1 MNAPNLNSIPVPGG
15 SLNLNFL
22 SMSSQRVPTPA
33 MRRTGEVRMRIT
45 IPKKRAVYSLIINRV
60 LDIPEKGTPLKVWIA
75 SDGDGNVL
83 TSIL

>member
-1 MNAPNLNSIPVPGG
+1 MNAPNLNNMPVPGG

-33 MRRTGEVRMRIT
+33 MRRTGEVRMRIR
-45 IPKKRAVYSLIINRV
+45 IPKKRAVYSRMINLV
-60 LDIPEKGTPLKVWIA
+60 LDIPVKGTPLKVWIV
-75 SDGDGNVL
+75 SDGDGRFL

>member
-1 MNAPNLNSIPVPGG
+1 
-15 SLNLNFL
+15 
-22 SMSSQRVPTPA
+22 